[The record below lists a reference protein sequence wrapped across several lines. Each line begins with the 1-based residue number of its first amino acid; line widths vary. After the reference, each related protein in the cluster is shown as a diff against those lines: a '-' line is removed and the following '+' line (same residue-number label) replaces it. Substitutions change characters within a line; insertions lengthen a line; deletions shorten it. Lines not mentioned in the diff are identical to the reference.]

1 MTHVRELFDLSGRV
15 AIVTGGSRGLGREM
29 SEALA
34 EAGAS
39 VTIVARRAE
48 WLEPTHREFCDRG
61 LAVEAQACDITDPQ
75 QTESVVQAT
84 LERFGRVDIL
94 VNNAGVSWG
103 APFEEMP
110 VDRWRQVL
118 ETNVIGTSLMTR
130 AVLPAMKSRQYG
142 KIVNIASVAGLV
154 GVPARILEAS
164 AYTASKGAL
173 IALTRELAANYAEH
187 GIRVNAI
194 APGFFPTR
202 MSQAV
207 IARAEAEIKALIPLG
222 RLGQENDL
230 KGVALFLASP
240 ASDYLTG
247 QIIAVDGGL
256 TAV

>member
-1 MTHVRELFDLSGRV
+1 MADVKELFDLGGRV

-48 WLEPTHREFCDRG
+48 WLEPTQRAFRDRG
-61 LAVEAQACDITDPQ
+61 LAVQAHACDIADPR

-84 LERFGRVDIL
+84 LDRFGRLDIL
-94 VNNAGVSWG
+94 INNAGVSWG

-110 VDRWRQVL
+110 VERWRQVL

-130 AVLPAMKSRQYG
+130 AVLPAMKARQYG
-142 KIVNIASVAGLV
+142 KIINIASVAGLV

-173 IALTRELAANYAEH
+173 IALTRELAVNYAGH

-194 APGFFPTR
+194 APGFFLTR

-207 IARAEAEIKALIPLG
+207 IARAEPEIKALIPLG

-230 KGVALFLASP
+230 KGLALFLASA

-247 QIIAVDGGL
+247 QVIAVDGGL

>member
-1 MTHVRELFDLSGRV
+1 MAV
-15 AIVTGGSRGLGREM
+15 VTGGSRGLGREI

-34 EAGAS
+34 EAGAN
-39 VTIVARRAE
+39 VTILARRAE
-48 WLEPTHREFCDRG
+48 WLEPAQRAFCDRG
-61 LAVEAQACDITDPQ
+61 LAVQAKACDIADPR
-75 QTESVVQAT
+75 QTENVVQAT
-84 LERFGRVDIL
+84 LDRFGRVDIL
-94 VNNAGVSWG
+94 VNNAGISWG
-103 APFEEMP
+103 AAFEQMP
-110 VDRWRQVL
+110 IERWRQVL

-130 AVLPAMKSRQYG
+130 AVLPAMRSRQYG
-142 KIVNIASVAGLV
+142 KIINVASVAGLV

-173 IALTRELAANYAEH
+173 IALTRELAVNYAEH

-207 IARAEAEIKALIPLG
+207 IARAEAEIKAMIPLG

-230 KGVALFLASP
+230 KGLALFLASP